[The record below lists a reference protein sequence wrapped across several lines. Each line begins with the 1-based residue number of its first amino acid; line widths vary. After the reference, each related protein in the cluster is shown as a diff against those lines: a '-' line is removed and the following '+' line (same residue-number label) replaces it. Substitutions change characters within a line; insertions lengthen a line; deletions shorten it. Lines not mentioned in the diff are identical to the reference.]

1 MVGAADDV
9 GDAGVVVVDDDRE
22 VVDGR
27 GVGAGDDEVVL
38 ERVLELGLAAHDV
51 DDGRVALVGD
61 AQADGAGALVL
72 AAEAAVAVRLLVR
85 ADLFRPGGRP
95 VRMAAGEQLLDD
107 LAVAR
112 GALRLE
118 DRLAVP
124 VDPEPLERLEDL
136 RDVLRRGALAVGVLD
151 PQHQLLALRPRHRS
165 LATTGEQPVV
175 EGGAGAADVEG
186 AGGRRGEADAHGRPS
201 MLEPPG

>member
-51 DDGRVALVGD
+51 DDGRMALVGD

-85 ADLFRPGGRP
+85 ADLVRPGGRP

-151 PQHQLLALRPRHRS
+151 PQHQLAPLA
-165 LATTGEQPVV
+165 AGEQPVV

>member
-9 GDAGVVVVDDDRE
+9 RDAGVVVVDDDRE

-85 ADLFRPGGRP
+85 ADLVRPGGRP
-95 VRMAAGEQLLDD
+95 VRVAAGEELLDD

-112 GALRLE
+112 RALRLE

-136 RDVLRRGALAVGVLD
+136 RDVLGRGALAVGVLD
-151 PQHQLLALRPRHRS
+151 PQHQLALVAAR
-165 LATTGEQPVV
+165 EQPVV

-201 MLEPPG
+201 MLEPPA